1 MIGHT
6 ANKYRYLIGLLVIA
20 SVSGLTSGDDAES
33 TWSFS
38 LGNINLFD
46 IPKIPGAV
54 FNAGTAKIQRHVD
67 NAMKS
72 LLDDVAVDPDIIED
86 SLLKTVGFS
95 FLIVFSK
102 CSKIYI
108 IVILYFQY
116 IYYIA

>member
-1 MIGHT
+1 MVGHT
-6 ANKYRYLIGLLVIA
+6 AIKYRYLIALLVIA
-20 SVSGLTSGDDAES
+20 SVSGLSSGDDAGS

-54 FNAGTAKIQRHVD
+54 FNAGSAKIQRHVD

-72 LLDDVAVDPDIIED
+72 ILDDVAVDPDIIED

-95 FLIVFSK
+95 FLF
-102 CSKIYI
+102 
-108 IVILYFQY
+108 FFF
-116 IYYIA
+116 